1 MSQIPDENTIIS
13 YFHRDDDLAY
23 KAFTW
28 IVDLHSKRLYTTIRR
43 WINNHEITNDI
54 LQEVFIK
61 IWNNRKQFQGNSAL
75 FSWIYR
81 IAYNETIHFLK
92 KENKHKSLDIQ
103 EPIVSFSHQ
112 SEHYG
117 KLSSEEI
124 SKLLF
129 EAIETLPEKQR
140 MVFEYKYFE
149 DMKYEEIAKLTGG
162 SVGGLKANYFHAVGK
177 IEEFLKGKLNH

>member
-1 MSQIPDENTIIS
+1 MTQIPDENTLIS

-23 KAFTW
+23 KAFTQ
-28 IVDLHSKRLYTTIRR
+28 IVDNYSKRLYATIRR
-43 WINNHEITNDI
+43 WVNNHELTNDI
-54 LQEVFIK
+54 IQEVFIK
-61 IWNNRKQFQGNSAL
+61 VWNNRKQFQGNSAL

-92 KENKHKSLDIQ
+92 KENKHKSLNID
-103 EPIVSFSHQ
+103 EPLVSISHH

-117 KLSSEEI
+117 KLSAEEI

-129 EAIETLPEKQR
+129 EALEILPEKQR

-149 DMKYEEIAKLTGG
+149 DLKYDEIAQLTGG

-177 IEEFLKGKLNH
+177 IEEYLKGKLNH